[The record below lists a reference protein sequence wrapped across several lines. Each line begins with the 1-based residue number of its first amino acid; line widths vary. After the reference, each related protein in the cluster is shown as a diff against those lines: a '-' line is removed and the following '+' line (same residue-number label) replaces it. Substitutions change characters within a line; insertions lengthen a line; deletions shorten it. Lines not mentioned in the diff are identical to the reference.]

1 MVLATLLILDVC
13 YISNITNIYLKS
25 PKNSIGFVLR

>member
-1 MVLATLLILDVC
+1 MVLATLPILDVC
-13 YISNITNIYLKS
+13 YITNIYLKS